1 MCTGDVIWGESPW
14 RLLLLAIVI
23 FQLHFQNV
31 LLTIFHL
38 LVHTSCE
45 VWEGGWA
52 LYGPAKHGIP
62 LSSCVL
68 LVPCDH
74 WWLLVKKQFVFV
86 SLGDLGW
93 RQRAQSKVQALERS
107 GIWLG
112 LTVILQEKQDRVALA
127 RTWILLFHP
136 LFLKNSLINSWLGW
150 IFAAVYLVAGSGASS
165 SCSASASGGGGF
177 SCCGVRATR
186 CLGFRSCGSRA

>member
-1 MCTGDVIWGESPW
+1 MAPPSLGHCDFPVTLPERPVNHFPSPCS
-14 RLLLLAIVI
+14 
-23 FQLHFQNV
+23 HFLQSV
-31 LLTIFHL
+31 RGRVSTVF
-38 LVHTSCE
+38 
-45 VWEGGWA
+45 
-52 LYGPAKHGIP
+52 YGPAKHGIP

-93 RQRAQSKVQALERS
+93 RQRAQNKVQALERS

-112 LTVILQEKQDRVALA
+112 LTVTLQEKQDRVALA
-127 RTWILLFHP
+127 RTWILQLHP

-150 IFAAVYLVAGSGASS
+150 IFAAVHLVAGSGASS
-165 SCSASASGGGGF
+165 SCGASASGGGGF
-177 SCCGVRATR
+177 SCCGVRATW